1 MYLVF
6 RVRTSIITPIILF
19 PWSWR
24 YRSTKSVSG
33 SISLHVRNN
42 FPRFCSPRRLNNIT
56 CASRWWWLERR
67 RTRWAPCPLPRFRR
81 WWNTY
86 KIIKSWR
93 KIMQEIS
100 IMYFDI
106 CVQSPLK
113 NLTRGVQQSTKY
125 ETKWAVEELHS
136 SISKK
141 QESNYKLFFKKLI
154 NPIMLQNIDRW
165 E

>member
-1 MYLVF
+1 
-6 RVRTSIITPIILF
+6 
-19 PWSWR
+19 
-24 YRSTKSVSG
+24 
-33 SISLHVRNN
+33 
-42 FPRFCSPRRLNNIT
+42 
-56 CASRWWWLERR
+56 
-67 RTRWAPCPLPRFRR
+67 
-81 WWNTY
+81 
-86 KIIKSWR
+86 
-93 KIMQEIS
+93 
-100 IMYFDI
+100 MYFDI